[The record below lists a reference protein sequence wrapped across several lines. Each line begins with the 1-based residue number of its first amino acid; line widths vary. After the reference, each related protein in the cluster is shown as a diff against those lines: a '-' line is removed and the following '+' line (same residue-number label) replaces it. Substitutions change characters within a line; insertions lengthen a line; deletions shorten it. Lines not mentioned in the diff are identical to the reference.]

1 MEVIKFRVI
10 IALLV
15 LVTYSSC
22 YVVTLKRA
30 VRSML
35 LSSGLRCY
43 MLIHKLVK

>member
-15 LVTYSSC
+15 LVPYSSC
-22 YVVTLKRA
+22 YVVTLQRS

-43 MLIHKLVK
+43 MLINKLVK